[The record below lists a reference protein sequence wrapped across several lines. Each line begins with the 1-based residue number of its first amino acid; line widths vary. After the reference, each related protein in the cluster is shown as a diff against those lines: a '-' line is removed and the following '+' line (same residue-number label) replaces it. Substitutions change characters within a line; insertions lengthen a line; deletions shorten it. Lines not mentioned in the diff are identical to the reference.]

1 MLNGFQRYPREL
13 GLLLR
18 RAALAGWLAF
28 SPVAVT
34 SQPWVVFA
42 LTIITAVF
50 VARSAYG
57 QDGTDQMGWVT
68 SVALSAALAVGTP
81 LALRAYLYFL
91 AGQTVISYSAAEYAK
106 LVAAKWR
113 DGSYLP
119 AIFRITGYGHA
130 GLARALEAQPALRHL
145 LAASL
150 LTWECSFFLVL
161 FCPPARRVTVPRLR
175 RDVPSRGRLLHG
187 PQLLLLGLHGH
198 LPRDPFSHPTPALLT
213 LSCHRPAPSLNSTI
227 APPALPG
234 TGTRL

>member
-130 GLARALEAQPALRHL
+130 GLARALEAQPALRRL

-161 FCPPARRVTVPRLR
+161 VCPLPIGLLFLACGAMFHLGAAYFMGLNCFFWAFIATYPAILF
-175 RDVPSRGRLLHG
+175 LI
-187 PQLLLLGLHGH
+187 Q
-198 LPRDPFSHPTPALLT
+198 
-213 LSCHRPAPSLNSTI
+213 HRPF
-227 APPALPG
+227 
-234 TGTRL
+234 